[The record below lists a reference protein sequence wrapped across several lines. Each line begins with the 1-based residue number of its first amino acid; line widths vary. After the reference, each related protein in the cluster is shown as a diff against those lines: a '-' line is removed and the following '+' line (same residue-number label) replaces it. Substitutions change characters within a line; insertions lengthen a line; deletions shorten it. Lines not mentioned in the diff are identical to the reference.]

1 MSSKYIQRQFAAAI
15 AVNFVG
21 FSFGWSCAWA
31 NVNFLQ
37 LQSIHTTLEDGPITY
52 EEATLG

>member
-37 LQSIHTTLEDGPITY
+37 LQSLHTTLEDGPITY